1 MFTGRCAARHVR
13 PRRSKRNVEDMA
25 GEKCKPAFATYV
37 GLGLGQS
44 RLDFD
49 FVTPD
54 EITTKSPVRCG
65 GCSRI
70 GHRP

>member
-1 MFTGRCAARHVR
+1 
-13 PRRSKRNVEDMA
+13 MA

-49 FVTPD
+49 FVTSD

-65 GCSRI
+65 ALTNRTPTLMSLAR
-70 GHRP
+70 